1 MYKILTALGL
11 ALLCSNAT
19 AVSMYQWTDD
29 RGGLQF
35 GQQPP
40 ADRPYRIVDITTP
53 PPPGGTLR
61 ERQPLP
67 PIEAKGTQAP
77 EERAAARA
85 EKAEL
90 QRHCEQLNKNLET
103 LVNNPR
109 LTRTNASGEVERIG
123 EDERQKMIADT
134 RSEIDNRCD

>member
-1 MYKILTALGL
+1 MYKMLTVLSL
-11 ALLCSNAT
+11 ALLCSNAI

-29 RGGLQF
+29 RGGSQF

-40 ADRPYRIVDITTP
+40 ADRPYRIVDINTP
-53 PPPGGTLR
+53 PPPGGVLR

-67 PIEAKGTQAP
+67 PIEAKAP
-77 EERAAARA
+77 QDPDERAANRAR
-85 EKAEL
+85 EAEL

-109 LTRTNASGEVERIG
+109 LTRTSASGEVERIG
-123 EDERQKMIADT
+123 EDERQKMILDA
-134 RSEIDNRCD
+134 RNGLEERCN